1 MLYHLC
7 GAKKNNMNQQTIF
20 LKGMVCNRCLMTVK
34 TELQEMGYTPVKLL
48 LGEVSYISNEAQNPA
63 ALEERLTSLGFSLL
77 EDKNVKTTKE
87 VKKLLEKVYSGDFD
101 FPDNFRFPNFIKQQF
116 KKDYDAISDAFI
128 ATEKKTIEQY
138 IIDLRINKIKEY
150 LVYTN
155 LTLADIAFKLNFNS
169 IAHLSAQFKQ
179 QTGLTPSFFKNI
191 KRQKSETTFS
201 MN

>member
-1 MLYHLC
+1 
-7 GAKKNNMNQQTIF
+7 
-20 LKGMVCNRCLMTVK
+20 MVCNRCLMTVK

-101 FPDNFRFPNFIKQQF
+101 FPDHFRFPNFIKQQF

>member
-77 EDKNVKTTKE
+77 EDKNVKTMKE

>member
-101 FPDNFRFPNFIKQQF
+101 FPDHFRFPNFIKQQF